1 MRTTITPVPR
11 AARAAGDGVA
21 KTGVAKT
28 GTARTGTARTGTAG
42 GGIVRRGI
50 VSGGPARYT
59 VLLVGLGAAGV
70 AIGWL
75 GPQVAASSAAVIRR
89 R

>member
-1 MRTTITPVPR
+1 MIGPVPSP
-11 AARAAGDGVA
+11 ARVT
-21 KTGVAKT
+21 K
-28 GTARTGTARTGTAG
+28 
-42 GGIVRRGI
+42 
-50 VSGGPARYT
+50 SGPARYT

-75 GPQVAASSAAVIRR
+75 GPRFPASPAGLLRR

>member
-1 MRTTITPVPR
+1 MRVTRGRVTRGAVPGPGR
-11 AARAAGDGVA
+11 AAW
-21 KTGVAKT
+21 
-28 GTARTGTARTGTAG
+28 
-42 GGIVRRGI
+42 
-50 VSGGPARYT
+50 SGPGRYT

-75 GPQVAASSAAVIRR
+75 GPRLTAVPSGLLRR

>member
-1 MRTTITPVPR
+1 MRMPIRPDRVI
-11 AARAAGDGVA
+11 
-21 KTGVAKT
+21 
-28 GTARTGTARTGTAG
+28 RTGPG
-42 GGIVRRGI
+42 
-50 VSGGPARYT
+50 RYT

-75 GPQVAASSAAVIRR
+75 GPDMADRAAVIRR

>member
-1 MRTTITPVPR
+1 MTINPGRV
-11 AARAAGDGVA
+11 
-21 KTGVAKT
+21 
-28 GTARTGTARTGTAG
+28 
-42 GGIVRRGI
+42 VR
-50 VSGGPARYT
+50 SGPGRYT

-75 GPQVAASSAAVIRR
+75 GPEVPSPSEIIRR

>member
-1 MRTTITPVPR
+1 MRVTVNPGRIVKSG
-11 AARAAGDGVA
+11 AGRCA
-21 KTGVAKT
+21 
-28 GTARTGTARTGTAG
+28 
-42 GGIVRRGI
+42 
-50 VSGGPARYT
+50 

-75 GPQVAASSAAVIRR
+75 GPDRLTQRALSAAVRR

>member
-1 MRTTITPVPR
+1 MINPGRV
-11 AARAAGDGVA
+11 V
-21 KTGVAKT
+21 K
-28 GTARTGTARTGTAG
+28 
-42 GGIVRRGI
+42 
-50 VSGGPARYT
+50 SGPGRYT

-75 GPQVAASSAAVIRR
+75 GSDADAQRALIRR